1 MSREIL
7 INRIERGETFEFVLF
22 WGHTVSD
29 DGTIGKT
36 CMSQWYPAS
45 FEVDGSVYPTA
56 EHYMMAGKAR
66 LFNDSEMF
74 EQIIN
79 CATPKTAKALGR
91 KVSGFDKEVW
101 ENNRMAIVTAGNLA
115 KFTQNGQLRE
125 FLLGTG
131 DKVLVEASP
140 YDRIWGIGMGAAH
153 EDAESPEKWRGQNL
167 LGFALM
173 QVRNKIRRGEVL

>member
-1 MSREIL
+1 MNREIL
-7 INRIERGETFEFVLF
+7 MNRIEKGKTFEFVLF

-29 DGTIGKT
+29 DGTVNKT

-66 LFNDSEMF
+66 LFNDGEILD
-74 EQIIN
+74 QIIN
-79 CATPKTAKALGR
+79 CDTPKTAKALGR
-91 KVSGFDKEVW
+91 KVRGFNKDIW
-101 ENNRMAIVTAGNLA
+101 ENNRMDIVTTGNLA
-115 KFTQNGQLRE
+115 KFTQNGKLRE
-125 FLLGTG
+125 FLLNTS

-140 YDRIWGIGMGAAH
+140 YDRIWGIGMGASH
-153 EDAESPEKWRGQNL
+153 EDAENPEKWRGKNL

-173 QVRNKIRRGEVL
+173 QVRDKIRSGETL